1 MDMVLTSVIFKSETV
16 GGFGGSRGHAPNISP
31 TLIEADL
38 TDEIV
43 NTDNTKNI
51 DFMIVAI

>member
-1 MDMVLTSVIFKSETV
+1 MNMVLTSVTLKSGTV

>member
-1 MDMVLTSVIFKSETV
+1 MVLTSVTLKSGTV

-38 TDEIV
+38 TDEIA
-43 NTDNTKNI
+43 NTNNTNDI

>member
-1 MDMVLTSVIFKSETV
+1 MVLTSVIFKSETV